1 MSRISRSSSEPFD
14 VPARATW
21 SIRVA
26 QGGLPRPAV
35 EKAVLKAFK
44 EARRYLRQR
53 GASGRRWTLRWK
65 VIRGGLQRWRNGR
78 AHALAS
84 LCGACRGAFLVL
96 PWTTPEDAR
105 RSDSLA
111 ASIPPLAYL
120 AMWNARGEGF
130 PRGTEGLCREC
141 FAVEF
146 HTAIRVGS
154 SNVGIGVSRRRRK
167 VA

>member
-1 MSRISRSSSEPFD
+1 VRTTWAIRI
-14 VPARATW
+14 
-21 SIRVA
+21 A
-26 QGGLPRPAV
+26 QGGLPRTVV
-35 EKAVLKAFK
+35 EKAVLKAIR

-65 VIRGGLQRWRNGR
+65 VIRGGLQRWRSGR
-78 AHALAS
+78 AHVLAT

-96 PWTTPEDAR
+96 PWITPEDVR

-111 ASIPPLAYL
+111 TQIPPLAYL

-130 PRGTEGLCREC
+130 PRGWEDLCREC
-141 FAVEF
+141 LAVEF
-146 HTAIRVGS
+146 HTSIRVGS
-154 SNVGIGVSRRRRK
+154 AKVGTGLSRRRRK